1 MKKIFLLLSLLVS
14 PRVFLEGGQNPPP
27 FSPLSEDVLIGTIS
41 VYANGEDDYETFYVT
56 VESFYSLNVPPQGI
70 VLITADAYKE
80 LVCNYCR
87 TLPGED
93 KMQVIT
99 PAELNQQNN
108 GKRKI

>member
-27 FSPLSEDVLIGTIS
+27 FSPVSDDILIGTIH
-41 VYANGEDDYETFYVT
+41 VYANGADDYETFYVT
-56 VESFYSLNVPPQGI
+56 VESFYSLNIPPQGV
-70 VLITADAYKE
+70 VLMVADTYKE

-87 TLPGED
+87 TAAED
-93 KMQVIT
+93 GMQIIS
-99 PAELNQQNN
+99 PADLNQTNN